1 MDEVSKKLDDLIA
14 EVKELNQDLTN
25 IIVLGYDVKSL
36 DAHVKKFL
44 DEK

>member
-25 IIVLGYDVKSL
+25 IIALGYDVKSL